1 MTATPPA
8 RAKARVAATVLALG
22 TVSLITDVSAE
33 MVSAVLPLYLML
45 GLHLGPL
52 GYGVVDG
59 LYTGAT
65 ALLRLVG
72 GFVADRIRRRK
83 AVAAAGYGISAL
95 AKLGL
100 LAAGSS
106 VPLLSAVIV
115 ADRAGKGLRTAP
127 RDALITLSTPP
138 DHLGRAFGVHRAMDS
153 VGAFAGPLVAV
164 AVLGASAQSF
174 DAVFVA
180 SFCIAALG
188 VFVLATFVPDHRG
201 PAWPTEPARPP
212 ASSAP
217 LIPST
222 PPASSTADRTTSATA
237 HGPTTTATTTV
248 AAVAVTADTH
258 AANAHAADTGYAPTT
273 AENTPA
279 EDVPAEDVPATAG
292 EAGSAN
298 GPLGRRATPVSFRAT
313 FALLRRGE
321 FRLVVL
327 AAAVM
332 GLATIGDGFV
342 YLVLQRQHD
351 VAAGWFPL
359 LAVGTS
365 LVYLLLAVPL
375 GNLADRIGRPR
386 VYLAGF
392 AALVAVYLVLAAGP
406 GGTPALVVT
415 VALYGAFYAATD
427 GVLMAVAG
435 PLLPEALRTTGIALV
450 QSGQSLAYL
459 ASSVLFGVAW
469 QLWGP
474 GPALFAAAAAAL
486 AALALVASI
495 LLRGYDRKPLK
506 EYDRN
511 A

>member
-1 MTATPPA
+1 MYLSTVDKPATATPPA
-8 RAKARVAATVLALG
+8 QAKTRVAATVLALG

-33 MVSAVLPLYLML
+33 MVTAVLPLYLML

-100 LAAGSS
+100 LAAGPS

-138 DHLGRAFGVHRAMDS
+138 DRLGRAFGVHRTMDS
-153 VGAFAGPLVAV
+153 IGAFAGPLVAV
-164 AVLGASAQSF
+164 AVLGASARSF
-174 DAVFVA
+174 DAVFVT

-188 VFVLATFVPDHRG
+188 VFVLAAFVPDHRG
-201 PAWPTEPARPP
+201 PAWPTEPARC
-212 ASSAP
+212 AE
-217 LIPST
+217 
-222 PPASSTADRTTSATA
+222 RTSSATA
-237 HGPTTTATTTV
+237 HDPTTTVT
-248 AAVAVTADTH
+248 AVAGAGNGHVGDTH
-258 AANAHAADTGYAPTT
+258 ATSAHATGTGD
-273 AENTPA
+273 TPA
-279 EDVPAEDVPATAG
+279 LAGDAPAAAG
-292 EAGSAN
+292 ETGETGSAKAS
-298 GPLGRRATPVSFRAT
+298 PGRRATPVSLRAA

-321 FRLVVL
+321 FRLVVI
-327 AAAVM
+327 AATVM

-459 ASSVLFGVAW
+459 ASSILFGVAW

-474 GPALFAAAAAAL
+474 GPALIAAAGAAL

-495 LLRGYDRKPLK
+495 LLKGYDKKSLE